1 MKSIFS
7 IFAAKAC
14 FSLCGLSGLLSA
26 AEVNYSLWP
35 KRPEQLVHAREL
47 VKQNRLPEATALLQ
61 EYLRDTRIAGKE
73 ARYIVSQINIREY
86 LSRDNPAIVPY
97 TVRGGDSYFK
107 IAQKTKTSIDMLL
120 YLNGT
125 IDLNKLQAGQK
136 LLLRPMQLT
145 MEINLTMKEVLV
157 WDGDK
162 LVSSYPLLTVRD
174 GGTGNVE
181 TSVLSKSASLDGASV
196 SHQSQTYAAANK
208 VLNLKA
214 GTLTVGN
221 TRDNRPDEK
230 GYFLSVEDCNELGLL
245 MAPGNTVSI
254 IRSSER

>member
-35 KRPEQLVHAREL
+35 KRPEQLVRARDL
-47 VKQNRLPEATALLQ
+47 VKQNLLPEATALLQ
-61 EYLRDTRIAGKE
+61 EYLHDTRISGKE

-97 TVRGGDSYFK
+97 TVRSGDSYFK

-125 IDLNKLQAGQK
+125 MDLNKLQVGQK
-136 LLLRPMQLT
+136 LLLRPMQLA
-145 MEINLTMKEVLV
+145 MEINLPMKEVLV

-162 LVSSYPLLTVRD
+162 LVSSYPLLAVRD
-174 GGTGNVE
+174 GGAGNVE
-181 TSVLSKSASLDGASV
+181 TSVLSKSASLDGAPV
-196 SHQSQTYAAANK
+196 RPQSQTYAAAGK

-214 GTLTVGN
+214 GTLMVGN
-221 TRDNRPDEK
+221 TRDCRPDEK

-254 IRSSER
+254 IRSQDR

>member
-7 IFAAKAC
+7 IFGAKAC
-14 FSLCGLSGLLSA
+14 FSLCGLGGLLSA

-47 VKQNRLPEATALLQ
+47 VKQNRLQEATALLQ
-61 EYLRDTRIAGKE
+61 EYLHDKRIAGKE

-86 LSRDNPAIVPY
+86 LSRDNPAVVPY

-145 MEINLTMKEVLV
+145 MEINLPMKEILV
-157 WDGDK
+157 WDGGK
-162 LVSSYPLLTVRD
+162 LVSSYPLLAVRD

-208 VLNLKA
+208 TLNLKA
-214 GTLTVGN
+214 GTLIVGN
-221 TRDNRPDEK
+221 TRDSRPDEK

-254 IRSSER
+254 IRSTER